1 MSFIG
6 MGIPAFVNPEGGS
19 AEAALAAL
27 DRAGGFDVRQTSAT
41 ELPVLLSREVA
52 SGTPRVLVAGG
63 DGTLARAAAVLAGT
77 PVALAVLP
85 GGTLNHFARDHG
97 IPLDPAEAL
106 ALAATGLVGTVDV
119 GYVNDDLFL
128 NTSSV
133 GVYTRYVR
141 TRERFEPVLGYW
153 LGSLVAGLRVLL
165 TLRPMTVVLASEGA
179 TRTCAGPLVFVG
191 VGERKLGLPGLG
203 QPAPDGGRGLHVVM
217 PRGRRQARRFAKAFS
232 RLDLGLPNGA
242 PALGMDTALVDRFR
256 LRLSGSSAPVA
267 LDGEIKR
274 VATPLDYRLA
284 PGALR
289 LVAPANGN
297 PAVS

>member
-1 MSFIG
+1 MV
-6 MGIPAFVNPEGGS
+6 IPAFVNPEGGS

-41 ELPVLLSREVA
+41 ELPALLSREVA

-106 ALAATGLVGTVDV
+106 ALAATGPVGTVDV

-133 GVYTRYVR
+133 GAYTRYVR

-165 TLRPMTVVLASEGA
+165 TLRPMTVVLAAQGA

-232 RLDLGLPNGA
+232 RLDLGLPDGA

-256 LRLSGSSAPVA
+256 LRLSGSSAQVA

-289 LVAPANGN
+289 LVAPPNGN
-297 PAVS
+297 SAVS